1 MEQEGVKSV
10 VELEKPLLEV
20 SVRGVQHT
28 TGRDVSYIQ
37 IKTEEVVFAQ
47 GVMVKVKFNTQ

>member
-1 MEQEGVKSV
+1 MEQGGVDLV

-20 SVRGVQHT
+20 SVRGVQYT

-47 GVMVKVKFNTQ
+47 GVVVKVKFNTQ